1 VPSRKEIQWS
11 QLKVGLLVLAA
22 MAVLIGLI
30 FLMSGTSGG
39 LFGRKLILRS
49 YFANAAGLK
58 DGAVVSL
65 DGVTIGNVAKT
76 RVVPERNPYP
86 VEVTMQVG
94 EKYWPDIHTDSTAR
108 IAPAGVL
115 GDSFVDIDS
124 RRATGPRPA
133 DNSEL
138 KVTGSPTIEE
148 VISSSQL
155 SIEEINQL
163 MHKIETLID
172 TLNTTRGTFGEVIN
186 DPAMKKNVV
195 SIATN
200 LQAVTEAMANG
211 KGSLGKFLNDDD
223 ALYNKVNST
232 VDQLNS
238 IVADMNA
245 GKGTAGKLL
254 KDESAYNNF
263 NSAVKNLD
271 DVLASINSGKG
282 AMGQL
287 IKDPDEAKKLNDAI
301 TNLDGILKSV
311 NAGEGSAGQF
321 VKNKSLYDH
330 ADQTMDQAQQ
340 LIKSIREDPKKYLII
355 RLKLF

>member
-1 VPSRKEIQWS
+1 MPSRKEIQWS

-30 FLMSGTSGG
+30 FLMNGTGG
-39 LFGRKLILRS
+39 LFTRKITLRC
-49 YFANAAGLK
+49 YFPNAGGVK

-65 DGVTIGNVAKT
+65 QGVTVGNVTKT
-76 RVVPERNPYP
+76 RVVPQRNPNP

-94 EKYWPDIHTDSTAR
+94 EKYLYGLHTDSKAS
-108 IAPAGVL
+108 IQAAGVL

-124 RRATGPRPA
+124 TNAKGPPPL
-133 DNSEL
+133 DNAEIAPS
-138 KVTGSPTIEE
+138 GAPTIQS
-148 VISSSQL
+148 VINTSSV
-155 SIEEINQL
+155 SIDEFKQL
-163 MHKIETLID
+163 MTKLETLID

-186 DPAMKKNVV
+186 DPVMKKNVV

-200 LQAVTEAMANG
+200 LQTITQAMADG
-211 KGSLGKFLNDDD
+211 KGSLGKLINDDSF
-223 ALYNKVNST
+223 YTKMNSA
-232 VDQLNS
+232 VDQLSS
-238 IVADMNA
+238 IVSDLNA

-254 KDESAYNNF
+254 KDETAYNNF
-263 NSAVKNLD
+263 NSAVSNLN

-311 NAGEGSAGQF
+311 NSGQGTMGQL
-321 VKNKSLYDH
+321 VQNRSMYDH
-330 ADQTMDQAQQ
+330 LDQTGDQAQQ
-340 LIKSIREDPKKYLII
+340 LIKAMREDPKKYLVIQ
-355 RLKLF
+355 LKVF

>member
-1 VPSRKEIQWS
+1 
-11 QLKVGLLVLAA
+11 
-22 MAVLIGLI
+22 MN
-30 FLMSGTSGG
+30 GTSGG
-39 LFGRKLILRS
+39 LFGQKLYVRA

-65 DGVTIGNVAKT
+65 DGVTIGNVKKT
-76 RVVPERNPYP
+76 RVVPERNPFP

-94 EKYWPDIHTDSTAR
+94 KKYWQFIHTDSTAR

-124 RRATGPRPA
+124 RRATGPPPL

-138 KVTGSPTIEE
+138 KVSSSPTIED
-148 VISSSQL
+148 VVNSSQV
-155 SIEEINQL
+155 SIEDIDQL
-163 MHKIETLID
+163 MKKIGTLID
-172 TLNTTRGTFGEVIN
+172 AINSSRGTFGEIIN
-186 DPAMKKNVV
+186 DPVMKKNVS
-195 SIATN
+195 SIAAN
-200 LQAVTEAMANG
+200 LQTVTQAMVDG
-211 KGSLGKFLNDDD
+211 KGSLGKFINDDS
-223 ALYNKVNST
+223 LYTKLNST

-238 IVADMNA
+238 IVSDINA

-254 KDESAYNNF
+254 KDETAYNNF
-263 NSAVKNLD
+263 NSAVKNLN

-287 IKDPDEAKKLNDAI
+287 VKDPDEAKRLNDAI

-321 VKNKSLYDH
+321 VKNRTFYDH

-340 LIKSIREDPKKYLII
+340 LIKSIREDPKKYLVI
-355 RLKLF
+355 RMKVF

>member
-30 FLMSGTSGG
+30 FLMSGTGG
-39 LFGRKLILRS
+39 LFGRKVVLRS

-58 DGAVVSL
+58 DGAVVSV
-65 DGVTIGNVAKT
+65 DGVTVGNVTKT

-94 EKYWPDIHTDSTAR
+94 EKYWPDLHTDSTAR

-124 RRATGPRPA
+124 RRAAGPQPA
-133 DNSEL
+133 NNAEL
-138 KVTGSPTIEE
+138 KISGSPTIEE
-148 VISSSQL
+148 VIASSQL

-163 MHKIETLID
+163 MHKIGTLID
-172 TLNTTRGTFGEVIN
+172 TLNTTRGTFGEIIN
-186 DPAMKKNVV
+186 DPVMKKNVV
-195 SIATN
+195 SIAAN
-200 LQAVTEAMANG
+200 LQTIIQAVADG
-211 KGSLGKFLNDDD
+211 KGSLGKFLNDDS
-223 ALYNKVNST
+223 LYTKMDST

-238 IVADMNA
+238 IVSDMNA

-254 KDESAYNNF
+254 KDETAYNNF
-263 NSAVKNLD
+263 NSAVKNLND
-271 DVLASINSGKG
+271 LLASINSGKG

-287 IKDPDEAKKLNDAI
+287 INDPDEAKKLNDAI
-301 TNLDGILKSV
+301 TNLDSILKGV
-311 NAGEGSAGQF
+311 NAGEGSAGEF
-321 VKNKSLYDH
+321 VKNPALFDH
-330 ADQTMDQAQQ
+330 ANQTMDQAQQ
-340 LIKSIREDPKKYLII
+340 LIKAIRADPKKYLVIQM
-355 RLKLF
+355 KVF

>member
-30 FLMSGTSGG
+30 FLMSGTGG
-39 LFGRKLILRS
+39 LFGRKVVLRS

-58 DGAVVSL
+58 DGAVVSV
-65 DGVTIGNVAKT
+65 DGVTVGNVTKT

-94 EKYWPDIHTDSTAR
+94 EKYWPDLHTDSTAR

-124 RRATGPRPA
+124 RRATGPQPA
-133 DNSEL
+133 NNAEL
-138 KVTGSPTIEE
+138 KISGSPTIEE
-148 VISSSQL
+148 VIASSQL

-163 MHKIETLID
+163 MHKIGTLID
-172 TLNTTRGTFGEVIN
+172 TLNTTRGTFGEIIN
-186 DPAMKKNVV
+186 DPVMKKNVV
-195 SIATN
+195 SIAAN
-200 LQAVTEAMANG
+200 LQTIIQAVADG
-211 KGSLGKFLNDDD
+211 KGSLGKFLNDDS
-223 ALYNKVNST
+223 LYTKMDST

-238 IVADMNA
+238 IVSDMNA

-254 KDESAYNNF
+254 KDETAYNNF

-271 DVLASINSGKG
+271 DLLASINSGKG

-287 IKDPDEAKKLNDAI
+287 INDPDEAKKLNDAI
-301 TNLDGILKSV
+301 TNLDSILKGV
-311 NAGEGSAGQF
+311 NAGEGSAGEF
-321 VKNKSLYDH
+321 VKNPALFDH
-330 ADQTMDQAQQ
+330 ANQTMDQAQQ
-340 LIKSIREDPKKYLII
+340 LIKAIRADPKKYLVIQM
-355 RLKLF
+355 KVF

>member
-1 VPSRKEIQWS
+1 MPSRKEIQWS

-30 FLMSGTSGG
+30 FLMNGTSGG
-39 LFGRKLILRS
+39 LFGRKVVLRS

-58 DGAVVSL
+58 DGAVVSV
-65 DGVTIGNVAKT
+65 DGVTVGNVTKT
-76 RVVPERNPYP
+76 QVVPARNPYP

-94 EKYWPDIHTDSTAR
+94 EKYWSDVHTDSIAR

-124 RRATGPRPA
+124 RQATGPQPA
-133 DNSEL
+133 NNAEL
-138 KVTGSPTIEE
+138 KISGSPTIEE

-163 MHKIETLID
+163 MKKIGTLID
-172 TLNTTRGTFGEVIN
+172 TLNTTRGTFGEIIN
-186 DPAMKKNVV
+186 DPVMKKNVV
-195 SIATN
+195 SIAAN
-200 LQAVTEAMANG
+200 LQIMTQAMADG
-211 KGSLGKFLNDDD
+211 KGSLGKFINDDT
-223 ALYNKVNST
+223 LYTKVNST

-238 IVADMNA
+238 IVSDLTA

-254 KDESAYNNF
+254 KDETAYNNF
-263 NSAVKNLD
+263 NSAVSNLN

-287 IKDPDEAKKLNDAI
+287 IKDPDEAKKLDDAI
-301 TNLDGILKSV
+301 TNLDSILKSV

-321 VKNKSLYDH
+321 VKNTALYDN
-330 ADQTMDQAQQ
+330 ANLTMDQAQK
-340 LIKSIREDPKKYLII
+340 LIKSIREDPKKYLVI

>member
-30 FLMSGTSGG
+30 FLMSGTGG
-39 LFGRKLILRS
+39 LFGRKLVLRS

-58 DGAVVSL
+58 DGAVVSV
-65 DGVTIGNVAKT
+65 DGVTVGNVTKT

-86 VEVTMQVG
+86 VEVTVQIG
-94 EKYWPDIHTDSTAR
+94 EKYWPDLHTDSTAR

-124 RRATGPRPA
+124 RRATGPQPA
-133 DNSEL
+133 NNSEL
-138 KVTGSPTIEE
+138 KISGSPTIEE
-148 VISSSQL
+148 VIASSQL

-163 MHKIETLID
+163 MHKIGTLID

-186 DPAMKKNVV
+186 DPVMKKNVV
-195 SIATN
+195 SIAAN
-200 LQAVTEAMANG
+200 LQTITQAMADG
-211 KGSLGKFLNDDD
+211 KGSLGKFLNDDS
-223 ALYNKVNST
+223 LYTKMNST

-238 IVADMNA
+238 IVSDMNA

-254 KDESAYNNF
+254 KDETAYNNF
-263 NSAVKNLD
+263 NSAVSNLN

-282 AMGQL
+282 AMGQF

-301 TNLDGILKSV
+301 ANLDGILKSV

-321 VKNKSLYDH
+321 LKNKSVYEHVDE
-330 ADQTMDQAQQ
+330 TMDQAQQ
-340 LIKSIREDPKKYLII
+340 LIKAIRADPKKYLVIQM
-355 RLKLF
+355 KMF

>member
-30 FLMSGTSGG
+30 FLMGGTSGG

-76 RVVPERNPYP
+76 RVVPERNPFP
-86 VEVTMQVG
+86 VEVTMQLG

-124 RRATGPRPA
+124 RRATGPQPPN
-133 DNSEL
+133 NSEL
-138 KVTGSPTIEE
+138 KISGSPTIEE
-148 VISSSQL
+148 VISSSQV
-155 SIEEINQL
+155 SIEDIDEL
-163 MHKIETLID
+163 MKKLGTLID
-172 TLNTTRGTFGEVIN
+172 AINSSRGTLGEVIN
-186 DPAMKKNVV
+186 DPAMKKNIV
-195 SIATN
+195 SIAAN
-200 LQAVTEAMANG
+200 LQTVTEAMANG
-211 KGSLGKFLNDDD
+211 KGSLGKFLNDDT
-223 ALYNKVNST
+223 LYTKLDST

-238 IVADMNA
+238 IVSDMNA

-254 KDESAYNNF
+254 KDETAYNNF
-263 NSAVKNLD
+263 NSAVKNLND
-271 DVLASINSGKG
+271 MLTSINSGKG
-282 AMGQL
+282 AIGEL

-301 TNLDGILKSV
+301 ANLDGILKSL

-321 VKNKSLYDH
+321 VKNKALYDH

-340 LIKSIREDPKKYLII
+340 LIKSIREDPKKYLVI
-355 RLKLF
+355 RMKVF

>member
-1 VPSRKEIQWS
+1 MPSRKEIQWS
-11 QLKVGLLVLAA
+11 QLKVGSLVLAA

-30 FLMSGTSGG
+30 FLMNGTGG
-39 LFGRKLILRS
+39 GPFGRKIVLRS

-65 DGVTIGNVAKT
+65 DGVTIGNVLKT

-86 VEVTMQVG
+86 VEVSMQVG
-94 EKYWPDIHTDSTAR
+94 EKYWPDLHTDSTAR

-124 RRATGPRPA
+124 RHATGPQPA
-133 DNSEL
+133 NNSEL
-138 KVTGSPTIEE
+138 KISGSPTIEE
-148 VISSSQL
+148 VIASSQL

-163 MHKIETLID
+163 MKKIGTLID
-172 TLNTTRGTFGEVIN
+172 AINSSRGTFGELIN

-195 SIATN
+195 SIAAN
-200 LQAVTEAMANG
+200 LQTITQAMADG
-211 KGSLGKFLNDDD
+211 KGSLGKLLNDDS
-223 ALYNKVNST
+223 LYLKMDST

-238 IVADMNA
+238 IVTDMNA

-254 KDESAYNNF
+254 KDETAYNNF
-263 NSAVKNLD
+263 NSAVSNLND
-271 DVLASINSGKG
+271 ILASINSGKG

-287 IKDPDEAKKLNDAI
+287 VKDPEVAQKLNDAI

-321 VKNKSLYDH
+321 VKNKALYDH

-340 LIKSIREDPKKYLII
+340 LIKSIREDPKKYLVI

>member
-1 VPSRKEIQWS
+1 MPSRKEIQWS

-30 FLMSGTSGG
+30 FLMSGTGG
-39 LFGRKLILRS
+39 LFGRKVVLRS

-58 DGAVVSL
+58 DGAVVSV
-65 DGVTIGNVAKT
+65 DGVTVGNVTKT

-94 EKYWPDIHTDSTAR
+94 EKYWPDLHTDSTAR

-124 RRATGPRPA
+124 RRATGPQPA
-133 DNSEL
+133 NNAEL
-138 KVTGSPTIEE
+138 KISGSPTIEE
-148 VISSSQL
+148 VIASSQL

-163 MHKIETLID
+163 MHKIGTLID
-172 TLNTTRGTFGEVIN
+172 TLNTTRGTFGEIIN
-186 DPAMKKNVV
+186 DPVMKKNVV
-195 SIATN
+195 SIAAN
-200 LQAVTEAMANG
+200 LQTIIQAVADG
-211 KGSLGKFLNDDD
+211 KGSLGKFLNDDS
-223 ALYNKVNST
+223 LYTKMDST

-238 IVADMNA
+238 IVSDMNA

-254 KDESAYNNF
+254 KDETAYNNF

-271 DVLASINSGKG
+271 DLLASINSGKG

-287 IKDPDEAKKLNDAI
+287 INDPDEAKKLNDAI
-301 TNLDGILKSV
+301 TNLDSILKGV
-311 NAGEGSAGQF
+311 NAGEGSAGEF
-321 VKNKSLYDH
+321 VKNPALFDH
-330 ADQTMDQAQQ
+330 ANQTMDQAQQ
-340 LIKSIREDPKKYLII
+340 LIKAIRADPKKYLVIQM
-355 RLKLF
+355 KVF

>member
-11 QLKVGLLVLAA
+11 QLKVGSLVLAA

-30 FLMSGTSGG
+30 FLMNGTGG
-39 LFGRKLILRS
+39 GPFGHKILLRS

-58 DGAVVSL
+58 DGAIVSV
-65 DGVTIGNVAKT
+65 DGVTVGNVTTT
-76 RVVPERNPYP
+76 RVVPERNPFP

-94 EKYWPDIHTDSTAR
+94 EKYWSDLHTDSTAR

-124 RRATGPRPA
+124 RHATGPRPLNEA
-133 DNSEL
+133 EL
-138 KVTGSPTIEE
+138 KISGSPTIEE

-172 TLNTTRGTFGEVIN
+172 AINSGRGTVGELIY
-186 DPAMKKNVV
+186 DPAMKKNIS
-195 SIATN
+195 SIAAN
-200 LQAVTEAMANG
+200 LQTVTQAMADG
-211 KGSLGKFLNDDD
+211 KGSLGKFLNDDS
-223 ALYNKVNST
+223 LYTKMDST

-238 IVADMNA
+238 IVSDINA

-254 KDESAYNNF
+254 KDETAYNNF
-263 NSAVKNLD
+263 NSAIKNLND
-271 DVLASINSGKG
+271 LLTSINSGKG
-282 AMGQL
+282 AAGEL
-287 IKDPDEAKKLNDAI
+287 VKDPALGQKLNDAI
-301 TNLDGILKSV
+301 ANLDGILKSV

-321 VKNKSLYDH
+321 VKNTALYDH
-330 ADQTMDQAQQ
+330 ANQTMDQAQQ
-340 LIKSIREDPKKYLII
+340 LIKAIRADPKKYLVIQM
-355 RLKLF
+355 KVF